1 MIAYP
6 PTATQLNSIYL
17 RLAAAFRRQQARRA
31 AMPSPRSCV
40 TGGDGG
46 GPNPLVPEP
55 LTITT
60 GGHGGS
66 GRGPYRRRT
75 QRLTG
80 DLTLLSTSASE

>member
-6 PTATQLNSIYL
+6 PTPTQLDAIYL

-31 AMPSPRSCV
+31 VAPSLV
-40 TGGDGG
+40 GDGQG
-46 GPNPLVPEP
+46 EGPNPLVPEP

-60 GGHGGS
+60 GGHGGP

-75 QRLTG
+75 QRLNHLAQ
-80 DLTLLSTSASE
+80 DSAA

>member
-6 PTATQLNSIYL
+6 PTPAQLDGIYL

-31 AMPSPRSCV
+31 VSPSPVGEGR
-40 TGGDGG
+40 GE
-46 GPNPLVPEP
+46 VPEP

-66 GRGPYRRRT
+66 GRGSYRPRT
-75 QRLTG
+75 KRLNHLAQ
-80 DLTLLSTSASE
+80 DSAS

>member
-17 RLAAAFRRQQARRA
+17 RLAAAFRRQQARRLCI
-31 AMPSPRSCV
+31 PSPV
-40 TGGDGG
+40 GEGQGEG
-46 GPNPLVPEP
+46 PEP

-66 GRGPYRRRT
+66 GRGPASVRGPYRRRT
-75 QRLTG
+75 QRLNR
-80 DLTLLSTSASE
+80 LSQDTES